1 MSGLHPLPPWV
12 IAPSPARPLLAP
24 VPRAGVR
31 PLVSQAWMVTFADL
45 VALML
50 TFFVLLFA
58 MSQLEQQKWHSLVQS
73 LASRLNSVEKSDSKK
88 AAADYQIEVPIVPPA
103 ADLDYLA
110 PILREHLT
118 AEPALADSELR
129 RVANGLRKSFPE
141 QRLFAAGTARLTAQG
156 GQVVFA
162 LGGVLRNL
170 HNAVDVEAHGGSR
183 APTAADWQKS
193 LARAAAVTRL
203 LAEAGYAGPV
213 LARSAVDGGGVARID
228 VVVRED
234 QRESP

>member
-1 MSGLHPLPPWV
+1 MSGQQSLLPWGS
-12 IAPSPARPLLAP
+12 ASPARTLLAP
-24 VPRAGVR
+24 SASAQR
-31 PLVSQAWMVTFADL
+31 PATTAWMVTFTDL

-58 MSQLEQQKWHSLVQS
+58 MSQLEQQKWQSLVES
-73 LASRLNSVEKSDSKK
+73 LTSRLNSVEKSDSKK
-88 AAADYQIEVPIVPPA
+88 MAGDFQIEVPIAPPA
-103 ADLDYLA
+103 ADLDYLE
-110 PILREHLT
+110 PILREHLA

-129 RVANGLRKSFPE
+129 RVADGLGLTFTER
-141 QRLFAAGTARLTAQG
+141 QLFAADTARLTAQG

-170 HNAVDVEAHGGSR
+170 HNAVDVVARGGSS
-183 APTAADWQKS
+183 APSAADWHRS

-213 LARSAVDGGGVARID
+213 LARGVIDGGGLAGID
-228 VVVRED
+228 VVIRED
-234 QRESP
+234 QRERP